1 MVIGAGASALMF
13 GAYSKERLLFAD
25 ANLDIGAKVKISG
38 GKKCNLTNKYV
49 NARNYLG
56 NEAFIKKNIDS
67 FNSDDTLG
75 FFAKYGVFPT
85 QKDNGQYF
93 CNSSKEVLSAFSKAN
108 CSHKF
113 LLGSR
118 VYDVEFAKEGFVT
131 YFENESII
139 SKKLVVASG
148 GISYPK
154 LNASDIGYKIAKKF
168 SHKIKTPK
176 PALVGLTLQKEQ
188 FWMRELSGISLHV
201 RVKYEDFAYEGD
213 MLFSH
218 FGISGPVI
226 LNASLRWEKGKIE
239 IDFLPFLDFTM
250 SSFIWNEKRQ
260 LTSVIDAPKR
270 FVKAF
275 LNSFKIADKPMKSY
289 SNYEREKIILL
300 KKYAM
305 PIAGTF
311 GLNRAEITKGGVE
324 TEEIN
329 PKTFESKIQNG
340 LYFIGE
346 VLDVSGELGGYN
358 LQWAFSCGANAAKNF
373 SF

>member
-1 MVIGAGASALMF
+1 MF
-13 GAYSKERLLFAD
+13 GAHKKERLLFVD
-25 ANLDIGAKVKISG
+25 ANLDIGAKIKISG
-38 GKKCNLTNKYV
+38 GGKCNLTNEHV
-49 NARNYLG
+49 SAINYLG
-56 NEAFIKKNIDS
+56 NESFIKENMDS
-67 FNSDDTLG
+67 FNSNDTLD

-93 CNSSKEVLSAFSKAN
+93 CNSSKEVLLAFSKAN

-113 LLGSR
+113 LFGNK
-118 VYDVEFAKEGFVT
+118 VCDVEFDKEGFIT
-131 YFENESII
+131 YLENESVI
-139 SKKLVVASG
+139 SKKLIVASG
-148 GISYPK
+148 GISYSK
-154 LNASDIGYKIAKKF
+154 LNASDIGYKIAEKF
-168 SHKIKTPK
+168 AHKIKTPK

-201 RVKYEDFAYEGD
+201 RVNYEDFTYEGD

-226 LNASLRWEKGKIE
+226 LNTSLRWEKGKIE
-239 IDFLPFLDFTM
+239 IDFLPFLDFNM
-250 SSFIWNEKRQ
+250 RSFIWNEKRQ
-260 LTSVIDAPKR
+260 LTSIIDAPKR

-275 LNSFKIADKPMKSY
+275 LNSFEIADKPMKSY
-289 SNYEREKIILL
+289 SNYEKEKIILL
-300 KKYAM
+300 KKYVM

-311 GLNRAEITKGGVE
+311 GLNRAEVTKGGVD
-324 TEEIN
+324 TEEISS
-329 PKTFESKIQNG
+329 KTFESKMQKG

-358 LQWAFSCGANAAKNF
+358 LQWAFSSGANAAKNF